1 MPKLGQKT
9 VIIDPEQLAAFM
21 RMKPSLADTAA
32 FFKCGETS
40 IAEYIRANFNL
51 TFREFRDQ
59 NMVHTRH
66 DLIRTALSKAKQGD
80 NIMLIFCL
88 KNLCGWSDKPEKEQD
103 DTDKYKTMSTAEL
116 LKLVKEKTA

>member
-1 MPKLGQKT
+1 MPRLGDKK
-9 VIIDPEQLAAFM
+9 VIIDPKQLEAFM

-40 IAEYIRANFNL
+40 IADYIRTNYDK
-51 TFREFRDQ
+51 TFREFREQ

-66 DLIRTALSKAKQGD
+66 ELIRTAIDKARKGD
-80 NIMLIFCL
+80 NVMLIFCL

-103 DTDKYKTMSTAEL
+103 DADKYKQMTTDEL
-116 LKLVKEKTA
+116 LKLVQKKTA